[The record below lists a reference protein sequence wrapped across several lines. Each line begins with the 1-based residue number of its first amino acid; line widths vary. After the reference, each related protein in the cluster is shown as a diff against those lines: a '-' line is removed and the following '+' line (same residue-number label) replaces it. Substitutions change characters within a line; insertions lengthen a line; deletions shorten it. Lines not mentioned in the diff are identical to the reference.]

1 MRSSQARFDKD
12 QACIK
17 SSLFLSICR
26 GFNNNY
32 FTRKRKLTPENLTLS
47 ILNRKG
53 VTLSME
59 IRRFFQLLK
68 PKNTAESISNPG
80 YLKQRLKLNPAAF
93 TYLNDYHI
101 KNFYEEEKNL
111 HRLKGYYVFAVD
123 GSKSNLPNTSETK
136 KVYGGQTNRFGH
148 QTQAGISCLYDV
160 FNKMVLDCTIS
171 PRNYNEGAEMEIH
184 IDKIPSIIGSEPYIV
199 LLDRGYPSSL
209 FFINRLERNQKFV
222 VRLSSTTFKREQM
235 SMVADDEDIEI
246 KFTPERINPYRKTAF
261 AKRLREKESIHLRF
275 VKIMLPD
282 GTLEVLATNIQR
294 EEFSAEEIGKIYGL
308 RWGIETAYDTLK
320 NKFMLENFTGK
331 KPIIIEQDILST
343 IYLYNLVQDIIKD
356 AEEERQEKDKH
367 KQYKHIMTINLN
379 MAIGIIKE
387 DLIRMALEDDSGK
400 RGEIF
405 EDIIKSIANNLVP
418 VRKSRKFQRK
428 RKHPS
433 IKHPITKKRSY

>member
-1 MRSSQARFDKD
+1 MRGSQARFDKD

-68 PKNTAESISNPG
+68 PKKIESISNPG
-80 YLKQRLKLNPAAF
+80 YLKQRLKLSPATF
-93 TYLNDYHI
+93 QYLSDYHVR
-101 KNFYEEEKNL
+101 NFYEDEKNL
-111 HRLKGYYVFAVD
+111 HKLKGYYVFAVD
-123 GSKSNLPNTSETK
+123 GSKSNLPNTKETLGA
-136 KVYGGQTNRFGH
+136 YGGQVNQSG
-148 QTQAGISCLYDV
+148 QQAQVGLSCLYDV
-160 FNKMVLDCTIS
+160 FNKMVLDCTIN
-171 PRNYNEGAEMEIH
+171 PRNFSECAQVEIH
-184 IDKIPSIIGSEPYIV
+184 IQKIPSIIEDQPFIM

-209 FFINRLERNQKFV
+209 FFINRLESNQKFV
-222 VRLSSTTFKREQM
+222 VRLSSKDFKQEQINMTT
-235 SMVADDEDIEI
+235 DDEDVEI
-246 KFTPERINPYRKTAF
+246 KFTPQRIGPYRKTVF
-261 AKRLREKESIHLRF
+261 AKRLREKQSIHLRF

-282 GTLEVLATNIQR
+282 GVVEVLATNLQR
-294 EEFSAEEIGKIYGL
+294 NEFSAEEIGKLYGL
-308 RWGIETAYDTLK
+308 RWEIETAYGNLK
-320 NKFMLENFTGK
+320 NKFMLENYTGK
-331 KPIIIEQDILST
+331 KPVIIEQDILST
-343 IYLYNLVQDIIKD
+343 IYLYNLVQDIIRD

-367 KQYKHIMTINLN
+367 KQYKHKMTINLN
-379 MAIGIIKE
+379 IAIGIIKE
-387 DLIRMALEDDSGK
+387 DLIRMALEDDPGK

-405 EDIIKSIANNLVP
+405 NDIIRSIANNLVP
-418 VRKSRKFQRK
+418 VRKSRQFQRK